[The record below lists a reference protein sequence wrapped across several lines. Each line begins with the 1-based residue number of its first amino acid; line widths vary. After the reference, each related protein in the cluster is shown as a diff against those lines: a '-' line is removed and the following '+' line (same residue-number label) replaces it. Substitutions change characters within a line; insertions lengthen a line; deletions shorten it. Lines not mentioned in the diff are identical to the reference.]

1 MSYEMSRAMVRIRG
15 LSFAYPASPG
25 GGSVLTDLDLDLQ
38 KGSVHSIVGPNGCG
52 KTTLLRIIAGLEK
65 PAGGS
70 VEFLGATDHENR
82 TALVFQNPRLIPW
95 WNVER
100 NIAIGAEFSNK
111 SSDLYRKVRDFNTRR
126 VGLDAVK
133 DRPPNELSLGQQTI
147 AGLGRGLAH
156 DAEILL
162 LDEPFAHLDA
172 LTRRR
177 FYEEFETHWQIDP
190 RTVVLVTHDV
200 DEAVTLSD
208 RVSVMRRGPGPL
220 ITTIE
225 VDADRPRVGIS
236 PAHPGIRAAMAW
248 VWDALE
254 KSER

>member
-1 MSYEMSRAMVRIRG
+1 MSPIILRIRG
-15 LSFAYPASPG
+15 LGFGYGTEGPRTE
-25 GGSVLTDLDLDLQ
+25 VLADLDLEITR
-38 KGSVHSIVGPNGCG
+38 GSVHAIVGPNGCG
-52 KTTLLRIIAGLEK
+52 KTTLLRLIAGLEK
-65 PAGGS
+65 PAAGS

-82 TALVFQNPRLIPW
+82 IALVFQNPRLIPW

-100 NIAIGAEFSNK
+100 NIAIGAEFTDK
-111 SSDLYRKVRDFNTRR
+111 PRVLYRKVRDFNTRR
-126 VGLDAVK
+126 VGLDAVG
-133 DRPPNELSLGQQTI
+133 DRSPHELSLGQQTI

-172 LTRRR
+172 ITRQR
-177 FYEEFETHWQIDP
+177 FYEEFETHWQLDP
-190 RTVVLVTHDV
+190 RTVVLVTHNV

-208 RVSVMRRGPGPL
+208 RVSVMGRGPGPL
-220 ITTIE
+220 IDTID

-236 PAHPGIRAAMAW
+236 PAHAGIRTATAW

-254 KSER
+254 RSDR

>member
-1 MSYEMSRAMVRIRG
+1 MTPAIIRIQG
-15 LSFAYPASPG
+15 LGFGYRSQ
-25 GGSVLTDLDLDLQ
+25 GSGVTVLANLDLDIF
-38 KGSVHSIVGPNGCG
+38 KGSVHAIVGPNGCG
-52 KTTLLRIIAGLEK
+52 KSTLLRVIAGLEK
-65 PAGGS
+65 PAVGS
-70 VEFLGATDHENR
+70 VEFLGVRDHENR
-82 TALVFQNPRLIPW
+82 TALVFQNPRLLPW

-100 NIAIGAEFSNK
+100 NIAIGSEFSDK
-111 SSDLYRKVRDFNTRR
+111 PPDLYRKVRDFNTKR

-133 DRPPNELSLGQQTI
+133 DRAPQELSLGQQTI

-177 FYEEFETHWQIDP
+177 FYEEFETRWQVDP

-200 DEAVTLSD
+200 DEAVTLAD
-208 RVSVMRRGPGPL
+208 RVSVMGRGPGPL
-220 ITTIE
+220 IDTIE

-236 PAHPGIRAAMAW
+236 PAHPGIRSATNW
-248 VWDALE
+248 VWEALE
-254 KSER
+254 RSDR

>member
-1 MSYEMSRAMVRIRG
+1 MSSEMSPAIVRIRG
-15 LSFAYPASPG
+15 LSFAYQVTG
-25 GGSVLTDLDLDLQ
+25 GSGSVLADLDLDIQ

-52 KTTLLRIIAGLEK
+52 KTSLLRIIAGLEK
-65 PAGGS
+65 PAAGS

-100 NIAIGAEFSNK
+100 NIAIGAEFSDK
-111 SSDLYRKVRDFNTRR
+111 PSQLYRKVRDFNTRR

-133 DRPPNELSLGQQTI
+133 GRSPHELSLGQQTI

-156 DAEILL
+156 DAQVLL

-172 LTRRR
+172 ITRRR
-177 FYEEFETHWQIDP
+177 FYEEFETHWQMDP

-200 DEAVTLSD
+200 SEAVTLSD
-208 RVSVMRRGPGPL
+208 RVSVMGRGPGPL
-220 ITTIE
+220 IATVE

-236 PAHPGIRAAMAW
+236 PAHPGIRAATAW

-254 KSER
+254 QSDR